1 MVTDLLVNGISVY
14 EALDTTILSQPLQS
28 TDKITLSHNQNSLTI
43 HFSSF
48 AYSNIQAQLYQYY
61 MEGVDHQWRP
71 VTAIPRAEYSNLA
84 PGTYVFHVRTVT
96 QNAVGAERTLTIHI
110 SEPWYNTWWAW
121 TFYLALFA
129 AVILYV
135 YRNGRERLRLHQQ
148 MKMEKQL
155 TEMRTSFFTHVTHEF
170 RTPLAVL
177 SYAVENIAK
186 PERPSRKDIQT
197 AQRGIH
203 RLMRLVN
210 QFLEFRRLSTG
221 NIRLQV
227 ECHDIIAF
235 LRDIYQ
241 DLWGM
246 ATQKHLNYN
255 FSAFAKSFTV
265 AFDPQAVETIVY
277 NLLSNAVKYTP
288 EKGNVT
294 FTIRQDNDAHLL
306 VITVEDDGPGL
317 STDQQQRVFHP
328 YMSGYISH
336 NGMGIGLYTAYNMAK
351 GLAIHLLHPR
361 QQR

>member
-1 MVTDLLVNGISVY
+1 
-14 EALDTTILSQPLQS
+14 
-28 TDKITLSHNQNSLTI
+28 
-43 HFSSF
+43 
-48 AYSNIQAQLYQYY
+48 
-61 MEGVDHQWRP
+61 
-71 VTAIPRAEYSNLA
+71 
-84 PGTYVFHVRTVT
+84 
-96 QNAVGAERTLTIHI
+96 
-110 SEPWYNTWWAW
+110 
-121 TFYLALFA
+121 
-129 AVILYV
+129 
-135 YRNGRERLRLHQQ
+135 
-148 MKMEKQL
+148 MKMEKKL

-227 ECHDIIAF
+227 ESHDIIAF

-306 VITVEDDGPGL
+306 VITVEDDG
-317 STDQQQRVFHP
+317 
-328 YMSGYISH
+328 
-336 NGMGIGLYTAYNMAK
+336 
-351 GLAIHLLHPR
+351 
-361 QQR
+361 